1 MVKKICFYSAAFWVL
16 LVLALNGGLKD
27 DLQISLED
35 KVIKDLRPTGL
46 SLVFYVKIS
55 NTSKKTY
62 ELSGYSYRFVVN
74 QKEYIRLNTSLGESI
89 QIDARQHTLIAI
101 PVKITYEHLFRTV
114 SEVENKDKAVCYL
127 MGELAFSE
135 KGREK
140 GRLSFAFSGEFPIFK
155 KPDVKIVAL
164 KVNDLTIGGA
174 DINLHVKFSNQN
186 GFELLVDRIDYEIKI
201 GGHEIGKGWI
211 GGDKS
216 IEAYGEKNFSL
227 PMLLNFF
234 EVGKEIY
241 AFLQQTSALCEFSG
255 EVSIQTVWGMIT
267 VHYKEQE
274 KVAIIKTS

>member
-35 KVIKDLRPTGL
+35 KVIKDLSPTGL

-55 NTSKKTY
+55 NASKKTY

-74 QKEYIRLNTSLGESI
+74 QKEYLRLNTSLDEMI
-89 QIDARQHTLIAI
+89 QIDARKNSLIAI
-101 PVKITYEHLFRTV
+101 PVKVTYEHLFRTV
-114 SEVENKDKAVCYL
+114 SEVENKDKAMCYL

-155 KPDVKIVAL
+155 KPDVKIIAL

-201 GGHEIGKGWI
+201 GGHEIGKGQI
-211 GGDKS
+211 DGDKN
-216 IEAYGEKNFSL
+216 IEAYGEKDFSL

-234 EVGKEIY
+234 EVGKDIY

-255 EVSIQTVWGMIT
+255 EVSIQTIWGMIT
-267 VHYKEQE
+267 VNYKEQE
-274 KVAIIKTS
+274 KVAIIKDN